1 MKRIFLVFLIL
12 LSLTLAVSAQDRSF
26 SLEQIDH
33 ALRTIDDLEIREV
46 LSAEEALTQEN
57 YYLTQAETIIGE
69 SVTRAELST
78 YLAQNRVDNWWRFIS
93 FVNII
98 WIFASV
104 IIVLSTSLLFVRYVV
119 PILKRVPIIVYEII
133 LYLACAGFI
142 LGGLTVSD
150 DIAQF
155 VALPGIFGLALT
167 LTFSFGRRLRDKE
180 DALPEDIQLEY
191 HHVKKFVILE
201 NIILLIVWGITAVA
215 YESQIIGFLTIA
227 VLVALI
233 TATRSIPAVLN
244 SIGFEKDTFSYE
256 LLITSFL
263 LLTTYIIMEIYDVIG
278 IYWVFEIGVH
288 WLGAYGYFAGL
299 EWMASRW
306 RKKQTPRS
314 YIFWQIFA
322 VLSGVFAIFIGQFFT
337 VEALTE
343 VGGSFLL
350 IYIVTKYFEIPNWK
364 QYWIWA
370 SLGLGVLLYALALV
384 INEYP
389 EFFIF
394 S

>member
-1 MKRIFLVFLIL
+1 MKRVFLVFLIL
-12 LSLTLAVSAQDRSF
+12 LGLTLTVTAQDSSF

-33 ALRTIDDLEIREV
+33 ALRTINDLEMREV
-46 LSAEEALTQEN
+46 LSAEEALTQET
-57 YYLTQAETIIGE
+57 YYLAQAETIIGE
-69 SVTRAELST
+69 PVTHAELST
-78 YLAQNRVDNWWRFIS
+78 YLAQNRADSWWRFVS

-119 PILKRVPIIVYEII
+119 PILKRAPIIVYEIL
-133 LYLACAGFI
+133 LYLICAGFI

-155 VALPGIFGLALT
+155 VALPGIFGLAFT

-180 DALPEDIQLEY
+180 KDLPEDIRLEY
-191 HHVKKFVILE
+191 QHVKKFVILE
-201 NIILLIVWGITAVA
+201 NLILLIVWGITAIA
-215 YESQIIGFLTIA
+215 YESQIIGFLTVA
-227 VLVALI
+227 VLVALV

-256 LLITSFL
+256 LLIMSFL
-263 LLTTYIIMEIYDVIG
+263 LLTTYIVMEIYDVVG

-306 RKKQTPRS
+306 RKKQSPRS